1 MVPLQSTMVQKKW
14 TFQDKVESSNVRTQ
28 AGTGHEPGYVP
39 KFQTT
44 IEKNFKNIGSIVV
57 YLNIK

>member
-1 MVPLQSTMVQKKW
+1 MVQKKW

-28 AGTGHEPGYVP
+28 AATGYEQGYVP

-44 IEKNFKNIGSIVV
+44 IDKNFNNIGSIVV

>member
-1 MVPLQSTMVQKKW
+1 MLSNCTSPVNHGPEEM

-28 AGTGHEPGYVP
+28 AATGYEKGYVP

-44 IEKNFKNIGSIVV
+44 IDKNFN
-57 YLNIK
+57 NNNCR